1 VLTGKIGVAMD
12 VDWFSKGWLPWSLC
26 IILSVLDK
34 NLMPDI
40 VKLEKYWDD
49 HAN

>member
-1 VLTGKIGVAMD
+1 MLIGEIGVVMD

-26 IILSVLDK
+26 IALSLLDR